1 MKIINIKLFAL
12 LGGALAVLIVS
23 GCERAQVITYKQG
36 EYQGKKD
43 SQPWDNAKYA
53 GNKQNWENDMRARNQ
68 SQNEYK
74 RTN

>member
-1 MKIINIKLFAL
+1 VIAKKT
-12 LGGALAVLIVS
+12 IVS
-23 GCERAQVITYKQG
+23 LLACALSVLFLSACERTQVTTYKQG

-53 GNKQNWENDMRARNQ
+53 GDKTAWESDMRSRNQ
-68 SQNEYK
+68 NQNEYK

>member
-1 MKIINIKLFAL
+1 MIAKNTVIGLVACALSVLFLSA
-12 LGGALAVLIVS
+12 
-23 GCERAQVITYKQG
+23 CERAQVTTYKQG

-53 GNKQNWENDMRARNQ
+53 QNKEAWENDMRARSQN
-68 SQNEYK
+68 QNEYK